1 MKRVFADTLYWVA
14 IVRPRDQWE
23 SPALMARK
31 ALGDVCLVTTDEVLG
46 EFLAVLRQGPHLR
59 EKAVQMVRAI
69 LKSPNVNVVPQ
80 TRMSFLAGLEKYASR
95 KDKTYTLTDCI
106 SMNVMEQESI
116 QEILTNDHHFEQEGF
131 VALITK
137 PR

>member
-1 MKRVFADTLYWVA
+1 MKKVFADTLYWVA
-14 IVRPRDQWE
+14 VVRPRDQWQ
-23 SPALMARK
+23 SAALMAKK
-31 ALGDVCLVTTDEVLG
+31 ALGEVSLVTTDEVLG
-46 EFLAVLRQGPHLR
+46 EFLAVLRQRPHLR

-80 TRMSFLAGLEKYASR
+80 TRMSFLAGLEKYSSR
-95 KDKTYTLTDCI
+95 KDKAYTLTDCI

-131 VALITK
+131 VALIK
-137 PR
+137 KLQ

>member
-95 KDKTYTLTDCI
+95 KTRHT
-106 SMNVMEQESI
+106 
-116 QEILTNDHHFEQEGF
+116 H
-131 VALITK
+131 
-137 PR
+137 